1 MKKNQIGAV
10 LILEFAVIAAVFVMD
25 LVVCTGYEQGL
36 HYLQAYLDIPTFFC
50 ILVFTLPM
58 LFASG
63 AGKDFGRAF
72 RIGKQTFSIAQMRKS
87 LEAVKLM
94 QKLIMY
100 GSLFTMGIAFIV
112 VLHSME
118 IPASIGPTVAIICLT
133 LVYASILE
141 VLLLPLHLNVQN
153 ALTDAMDIIDEEE

>member
-1 MKKNQIGAV
+1 
-10 LILEFAVIAAVFVMD
+10 
-25 LVVCTGYEQGL
+25 
-36 HYLQAYLDIPTFFC
+36 
-50 ILVFTLPM
+50 M
-58 LFASG
+58 LFRS
-63 AGKDFGRAF
+63 
-72 RIGKQTFSIAQMRKS
+72 
-87 LEAVKLM
+87 VKLM

-118 IPASIGPTVAIICLT
+118 ILASIGPTVAIICLT